1 MKTTATLRPTHL
13 KGLVQAVLLFMFM
26 CGIGATVVGEVIRG
40 VMLASMF
47 FLLYRFVF
55 VREIVTRQHRLGVVR
70 SKDERWDEALA
81 AFQRS
86 FRFWDSM
93 RWLDDARGLLLASTS
108 RYPFRVLALYNEA
121 YVLLQLGRIDDARTT
136 LVVLDRE
143 APDMVSARG
152 LRLALDQAERRQA
165 GWGELL
171 EEAG

>member
-13 KGLVQAVLLFMFM
+13 KGFVQAVLLFAFM
-26 CGIGATVVGEVIRG
+26 CTIGATVVGELIRG

-47 FLLYRFVF
+47 FLLYRFIF
-55 VREIVTRQHRLGVVR
+55 VREIVTRQHRVGVVR

-93 RWLDDARGLLLASTS
+93 RWLDDARGLLLASTG

-121 YVLLQLGRIDDARTT
+121 YVLLQLGRIEDARTT
-136 LVVLDRE
+136 LEALDRE